1 MVFYQRS
8 LILII
13 TLAAL
18 VTGCDKRPNEG
29 PKNSATAVG
38 ASIDDSV
45 VTTKVKSALFADPD
59 VKSFDI
65 KVETR
70 QGVVQL
76 SGFID
81 SQTRVERALDI
92 ARRVEGVK
100 SVENHMTV
108 KGDATSSAGNILD
121 DSVIT
126 GKIKSSFLAD
136 AEVKGL
142 DIGVVTHQ
150 GEVQLSGFADSR
162 AQIDRAKQIASRV
175 EGVKRVTDKMSV
187 KKK

>member
-1 MVFYQRS
+1 MVFFQRS
-8 LILII
+8 IIVIL
-13 TLAAL
+13 AL
-18 VTGCDKRPNEG
+18 SAFVAGCDKGPGEG
-29 PKNSATAVG
+29 QKNSAAAVG

-70 QGVVQL
+70 KGVVQL
-76 SGFID
+76 SGFVD

-100 SVENHMTV
+100 SVENHMSV
-108 KGDATSSAGNILD
+108 KGDAPSSAGNVLD

-126 GKIKSSFLAD
+126 RKIKSSFLAD
-136 AEVKGL
+136 ADVKGL
-142 DIGVVTHQ
+142 DIGVVTHK
-150 GEVQLSGFADSR
+150 GEVQLSGFAGSR
-162 AQIDRAKQIASRV
+162 AQIDRAMQIAGRV
-175 EGVKRVTDKMSV
+175 EGVKHVINKMSV
-187 KKK
+187 KK

>member
-1 MVFYQRS
+1 MGFYQRS

-38 ASIDDSV
+38 VSIDDSV

-92 ARRVEGVK
+92 ARRVEGVR

-108 KGDATSSAGNILD
+108 KGDAPSAGNMLD
-121 DSVIT
+121 DSIIT
-126 GKIKSSFLAD
+126 SKIKSSFLAD

-142 DIGVVTHQ
+142 DIGVVTHK

-162 AQIDRAKQIASRV
+162 AQIERAKQLASKV
-175 EGVKRVTDKMSV
+175 DGVKRVIDKMSV
-187 KKK
+187 KK